1 MKCSS
6 QPSALGSKVSPPINP
21 HGFFPVRERFLSY
34 RFQLSKFLNCMNV
47 EVEKLPNC
55 ITTLR
60 VEVPGEKVVDAYEDA
75 TSQYARHAS
84 IPGYRAGKAPRT
96 VIANRFKKQIRE
108 EVEKKLLSESYRE
121 AVAEKELRVLQLS
134 EVEDV
139 ELDREKGLSFTAT
152 VVTAPEF
159 ETPNY
164 KALDVKQPDAA
175 VTDADI
181 EEAIENLR
189 GQRAD
194 FQDLEGRPLAME
206 DFVVVDY
213 EGTLDGKPVDEVVP
227 KAGKP
232 LAENKDFWLKMTPD
246 AFFPGF
252 TDHLVG
258 ASLDDTR
265 SFDLP
270 VPADFPIDD
279 LQGKTLHYEV
289 TIKGLKQ
296 QVLPELDDAFASS
309 VVAGKT
315 MDELRAMARTEI
327 ENQKQQAAEDEKRN
341 NIMQQ
346 LSAQVECEL
355 PEGMVKAETRRILNE
370 IVREN
375 QTRGVADNVLQ
386 DHKSDLVE
394 TAGRNARERLKGR
407 FILVRI
413 AEEEKIRVSE
423 QDFSQRLMMMAMQYR
438 TTPEKLMKELQ
449 ENNAVDNVRE
459 EILTGKVLDFLVSG
473 DTVADAPV
481 AAGQPA

>member
-1 MKCSS
+1 
-6 QPSALGSKVSPPINP
+6 
-21 HGFFPVRERFLSY
+21 
-34 RFQLSKFLNCMNV
+34 MNV

-55 ITTLR
+55 IATLR
-60 VEVPGEKVVDAYEDA
+60 VEVPGEKVAEAYEDA

-96 VIANRFKKQIRE
+96 VIASRFQKQIRE

-134 EVEDV
+134 EVDDL
-139 ELDREKGLSFTAT
+139 ELDREKGMSFTAT

-164 KALDVKQPDAA
+164 QALDLREADAA
-175 VTDADI
+175 VTDADL
-181 EEAIENLR
+181 EEALENLR
-189 GQRAD
+189 GQRAEFKD
-194 FQDLEGRPLAME
+194 IEGRPLAMD

-232 LAENKDFWLKMTPD
+232 LAENQDFWLKMTPE

-252 TDHLVG
+252 TDQLVG

-270 VPADFPIDD
+270 VPADFPIMD
-279 LQGKTLHYEV
+279 LRDKTLRYEV
-289 TIKGLKQ
+289 TIKGLKER
-296 QVLPELDDAFASS
+296 VLPDLDDAFASA
-309 VVAGKT
+309 VAPGKT
-315 MDELRAMARTEI
+315 LDELRALVRAELET
-327 ENQKQQAAEDEKRN
+327 QKRQAAEDEKRN
-341 NIMQQ
+341 AIMRQ
-346 LSAQVECEL
+346 LSAEVECEL
-355 PEGMVKAETRRILNE
+355 PESMVKYETKRILNE

-375 QTRGVADNVLQ
+375 QTRGVADDVLQ

-394 TAGRNARERLKGR
+394 RAGRNARERLKGR

-413 AEEEKIRVSE
+413 AEEEKIRVTE
-423 QDFSQRLMMMAMQYR
+423 REFSQRIMLMAVQYR
-438 TTPEKLMKELQ
+438 TNPEKLMKELR
-449 ENNAVDNVRE
+449 ENNAVDKVRE
-459 EILTGKVLDFLVSG
+459 EILTGKVLDFLASG
-473 DTVADAPV
+473 ATIADAPV